1 MKTMKSNVC
10 GKKDPVCLNARVL
23 VAGEERFGSL
33 EKFDAAAFS
42 PDIAFADFIWLLA
55 TMLDAGYKVAK
66 REGEEPEKPPTEE
79 DLLDIIGLDDMPKIR
94 HSMMK
99 AQVVDTERK
108 VELETPKNEQTTQQS
123 E

>member
-1 MKTMKSNVC
+1 MKTMKINVC
-10 GKKDPVCLNARVL
+10 GKKYQVCLNARVL

-42 PDIAFADFIWLLA
+42 SDIAFADFIWLLA

-66 REGEEPEKPPTEE
+66 REGEDAEKPPTEE
-79 DLLDIIGLDDMPKIR
+79 ELLDIIGLDDVPAIR
-94 HSMMK
+94 RSMMQ
-99 AQVVDTERK
+99 AQVVGTERK

-123 E
+123 K

>member
-1 MKTMKSNVC
+1 MKTMKINVC
-10 GKKDPVCLNARVL
+10 GKKYPVCLNARVL

-66 REGEEPEKPPTEE
+66 REGEEPEKPGPVFCNHFSGGY
-79 DLLDIIGLDDMPKIR
+79 DGFLDVSAG
-94 HSMMK
+94 
-99 AQVVDTERK
+99 
-108 VELETPKNEQTTQQS
+108 
-123 E
+123 